1 MGTTHLN
8 VLLRDHSCTPIVDC
22 WMLDLVVNLCNGTPL
37 HDVFP
42 IIDQLKKRYATPA
55 SVEDFTNY
63 PLSTDQDGLTL
74 EINSQVLT
82 FSAPAMTQ
90 AEIYTQIRNF
100 FTSLNV
106 SLEDGQIK
114 IATKDRGPSATLAI
128 SGSCELKFGPITQGA
143 GYRIGTRFYHGA
155 HRINILPPS
164 GEHINHIEL
173 DVPAGCYKLWGR
185 VCHGRNEETSIAM
198 VIIEDCGGCKTV
210 NLLLP
215 EVMNCARDAI
225 YPVMEKIAVDYAQVF
240 PEPADRVVIM
250 KGVAQVANLGREQIL
265 AELAVRKQDAIDM
278 GRTDLEARVDAV
290 IVIANDL
297 PQCL

>member
-1 MGTTHLN
+1 
-8 VLLRDHSCTPIVDC
+8 
-22 WMLDLVVNLCNGTPL
+22 MLDLVVNLCNGTPL

-63 PLSTDQDGLTL
+63 PIPDQSGLTL

-82 FSAPAMTQ
+82 FVSPAMTQ
-90 AEIYTQIRNF
+90 LEIYTQIKNF
-100 FTSLNV
+100 FTDLDV
-106 SLEDGQIK
+106 SMEDGHIK
-114 IATKDRGPSATLAI
+114 IVTKDRGPDAMLTIGGNCILN
-128 SGSCELKFGPITQGA
+128 FGPVTYGS
-143 GYRIGTRFYHGA
+143 GYQIGTRFYHGA
-155 HRINILPPS
+155 HRINILPPH

-198 VIIEDCGGCKTV
+198 VIIEDCGECKTV

-265 AELAVRKQDAIDM
+265 AELAVRKQDAVDID
-278 GRTDLEARVDAV
+278 RADLEARVDAV
-290 IVIANDL
+290 IAIANDL